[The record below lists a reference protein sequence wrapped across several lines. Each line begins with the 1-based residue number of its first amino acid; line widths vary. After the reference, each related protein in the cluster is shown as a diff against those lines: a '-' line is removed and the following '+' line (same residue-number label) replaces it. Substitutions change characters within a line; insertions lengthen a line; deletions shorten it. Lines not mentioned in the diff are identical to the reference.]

1 MFAPTWI
8 VKQQNDEI
16 EKYFLEDALESYIS
30 RKWLEITCGEAPYM
44 ASRYEMEAV
53 IHNMSNSP
61 PIIAQKVIEGE
72 FGNGE
77 ERVKR
82 LTEAGYDATEVQEE
96 VNRMMSEEG
105 GERVMKILIPKPQNK
120 IPIVEYYVESKK
132 VSYIETMTLKQL
144 QQKSSK
150 ETGVTEKKEKNA

>member
-16 EKYFLEDALESYIS
+16 GKYFLEDALESYIS

-105 GERVMKILIPKPQNK
+105 GESNEDTNTETTKQNSDCRILCGIR
-120 IPIVEYYVESKK
+120 ESQL
-132 VSYIETMTLKQL
+132 YRDDDIETIAAEVIQ
-144 QQKSSK
+144 
-150 ETGVTEKKEKNA
+150 GD